1 VIFHLVL
8 LEIIALFNM
17 IKTIFNHIKMSVEQ
31 RLKNVIEFRIEQ
43 KRKRLEMIPK
53 NKCQLLDLLKQK
65 INIKIDEMI
74 ETLSNPNSQI
84 FSKKI
89 LEKITFK
96 INETEIDQLEV
107 EIKDYTNILTGSLV
121 SVSICKLLLPM
132 HLVVDLDLKGTFF

>member
-1 VIFHLVL
+1 
-8 LEIIALFNM
+8 
-17 IKTIFNHIKMSVEQ
+17 MSVEQ

-121 SVSICKLLLPM
+121 GVSICKLLLPM